1 VATINKIDEIKIND
15 KFSKSYDLGYKNLD
29 ALIGGLKDGNII
41 TVGSRPGM
49 GKTTFLN
56 NIVIN
61 LLKKYNLPI
70 LYLSLETSKEIAALK
85 FAGICTEQDLVKIW
99 NNKDYSEISM
109 NEFISKKY
117 NLYISDDCFNILEL
131 EQLLEENRDIK
142 FIVIDYIQL
151 MKNEKPFTSVTDLSN
166 DILDRLRYLTTK
178 YKTII
183 FISSQ
188 LSRNVEYRENK
199 RPLLVDLKNTGNLEC
214 NSDVVILLYR
224 DYDNK
229 NITEISV
236 SKNRFCSVGITYLEY
251 DKEKSTFIEY

>member
-1 VATINKIDEIKIND
+1 MATINKIDEINFD
-15 KFSKSYDLGYKNLD
+15 DSFSKSYDLGYKNLD
-29 ALIGGLKDGNII
+29 TLIGGLKEGNII
-41 TVGSRPGM
+41 TIGARPGM
-49 GKTTFLN
+49 GKTTFIH
-56 NIVIN
+56 NIIIN
-61 LLKKYNLPI
+61 LLEKYNLPT
-70 LYLSLETSKEIAALK
+70 LYLSLETSKEVTALK
-85 FAGICTEQDLVKIW
+85 LTGVCTKQDLVKIW
-99 NNKDYSEISM
+99 NNKDFTGTSM
-109 NEFISKKY
+109 RDFISKKY

-131 EQLLEENRDIK
+131 EQLLEENKNIK

-151 MKNEKPFTSVTDLSN
+151 MKNEKPYTSVTDLSN
-166 DILDRLRYLTTK
+166 DILDRLRYLATK
-178 YKTII
+178 YKVII
-183 FISSQ
+183 FILSQ

-236 SKNRFCSVGITYLEY
+236 SKNRFGGVGMVYLEY